1 MQVLQ
6 RLRLSGVEAKLM
18 ADQAIAKAKRSAYR
32 AVEVGTGLGLSVAAG
47 VATAAPTSPFD
58 TVIASATDAVGG
70 YGAALVTLS
79 GVAILFWIA
88 IKYVK
93 KITGAS

>member
-6 RLRLSGVEAKLM
+6 RLRLSGFQAKLM

-32 AVEVGTGLGLSVAAG
+32 SVEVGTALALTAVAG

-58 TVIASATDAVGG
+58 TVVASATDAVGD
-70 YGAALVTLS
+70 YGAALVALS
-79 GVAILFWIA
+79 GVAVLFWIA